1 MSDNSDE
8 RQERFPERM
17 RANKIIA
24 GRTCPYCTK
33 EIDLGDH
40 VYNCLR
46 CQTSMHL
53 ECFEAAGT
61 CASSTCSTG
70 KTGKGP
76 AAPPAA
82 DGEKLPEKVFADE
95 AFAGRTCDFCGQEID
110 LGDQIYNCPQCRET
124 MHIEC
129 FEIAGAC
136 FTPGCATAAVISEE
150 ASAAKELAE
159 DEKICKYCGEAVK
172 ASARKC
178 RFCGEFFSESD
189 RSRHSVKNEED
200 ENLTPGEIA
209 FGILCGGLACIVSI
223 VWMIQGKKKGGKLL
237 LISVISQVVWGIMR
251 ALMEASK

>member
-8 RQERFPERM
+8 RQEQFPERM

-24 GRTCPYCTK
+24 GKICPYCTK
-33 EIDLGDH
+33 EIDLGDQ
-40 VYNCLR
+40 VFNCRR
-46 CQTSMHL
+46 CQASMHL

-61 CASSTCSTG
+61 CESSTCSP
-70 KTGKGP
+70 GKGP
-76 AAPPAA
+76 AEPPASV
-82 DGEKLPEKVFADE
+82 EKLPEKIFADE
-95 AFAGRTCDFCGQEID
+95 ALAGRTCKFCGQEID
-110 LGDQIYNCPQCRET
+110 LGDQIYNCPKCREI

-129 FEIAGAC
+129 FEISGAC
-136 FTPGCATAAVISEE
+136 FTSGCATEAVISDG
-150 ASAAKELAE
+150 ALAAKELAE

-189 RSRHSVKNEED
+189 RRRHSVQNEED
-200 ENLTPGEIA
+200 EELTPGEIA

-223 VWMIQGKKKGGKLL
+223 IWMIQGKKKGGKLL